1 MQPQTQLLIN
11 AGPLSSRISQTARS
25 ASFRQLDRIVENT
38 QMTRE
43 TRSVD
48 GIEEN
53 AESLV
58 SLSNHGELEQNNL
71 AGVDSVPDFDEVNNS
86 LKSWLNDD
94 DCIADADE
102 DRTYCIIEEQVELT
116 S

>member
-1 MQPQTQLLIN
+1 MP
-11 AGPLSSRISQTARS
+11 
-25 ASFRQLDRIVENT
+25 
-38 QMTRE
+38 RE
-43 TRSVD
+43 AKSVD

-53 AESLV
+53 TESLV

-71 AGVDSVPDFDEVNNS
+71 AGVDSVPDFSEINDS
-86 LKSWLNDD
+86 LKSLLSDE

-116 S
+116 RSVIKMKEVSAI

>member
-1 MQPQTQLLIN
+1 M
-11 AGPLSSRISQTARS
+11 SSRSGQIARS
-25 ASFRQLDRIVENT
+25 TSLRLSLSLDGIVENFL
-38 QMTRE
+38 MPRE
-43 TRSVD
+43 TKSVD
-48 GIEEN
+48 GIDDI
-53 AESLV
+53 AERLV